1 MRKLILLTMT
11 VIISLSI
18 MAQQTV
24 RGKITDDKGAPVAG
38 ATVEIK
44 GQGKGTQTA
53 PDGSFSISAA
63 TGATLRISSVGFST
77 QEVRVTGGEV
87 NVTLTPSAAAT
98 LTEVVI
104 TAQGIA
110 RDKRSLGYATQTVK
124 ADQLT
129 DRGEQN
135 IVTALQGKVAG
146 VNITG
151 ASGSPGAS
159 SNINIRGITSFIG
172 SNQPLFVIDG
182 IPMSN
187 DVDRTNGGPLG
198 TLGDNQPPNRALDI
212 DINNIESVNILKGP
226 AAAVLYGSRASAGA
240 IIITTKKGGA
250 AKGRADIQ
258 INSSYAIQNV
268 RGLPEFQNEYGQG
281 LSGIH
286 NPISANSWG
295 PRFGTTPTVA
305 NGLIQAGTPVEY
317 KPYPNNIE
325 DFFEQGSITEN
336 SISVN
341 GGDANQNYILSLGHL
356 KHKGI
361 VPNTSLERT
370 SVRFGGN
377 HTVREKLKI
386 GGSVTYTNTVQNG
399 VLGGNGSSALGNL
412 VNIPRSINLP
422 ALRNDYKNPDGTNK
436 FFLPN
441 NDNPYFSAFENP
453 LVSKL
458 NRIIGNVS
466 FGYDITRWLNVNY
479 RLGVD
484 AYTDRRTQIFA
495 KSAARVPG
503 GQVLEDLFH
512 RSELNGDLNITAKKN
527 NIFFKGFNASVLL
540 GHNINQRNFQNTTL
554 QGDALTIPGYY
565 NVNNATVFTNGSQSN
580 TSLRRLIG
588 YYGQVSF
595 SYNNYA
601 FLELTG
607 RVDKSSTLPAD
618 NNTYFYPSISTGFV
632 FTDAFKL
639 ESNIL
644 TYGKIRASIA
654 KVGRDADPY
663 LLESVY
669 VAGTLGN
676 NVASFNFPLTVG
688 TGTLS
693 GFSRGTR
700 IGNSALA
707 PEFTRASEIG
717 FNLGF
722 FNNRVSVDMAYFD
735 SKSTNQIVNVGI
747 APSTGFTTRT
757 TNVGEMKN
765 YGYEL
770 LLNVAAV
777 NRKSFRWDV
786 SGNFTHIRN
795 KVVSIAPGVN
805 SFQIPGNAF
814 TGTIPTIMVGQPYGV
829 IVGSKFAKSPD
840 GQYLIN
846 PATGIFASS
855 VANQVLADP
864 NPDWSMGLTNTLRFK
879 DFILSALVDFT
890 KGGDIISFSTG
901 FYRARGA
908 LKETAINRELPR
920 IIPGVIQVAPDK
932 YEPNNIQIPA
942 QTYWQSFGLQS
953 ELNVYDATVFNLR
966 EVSLSYDLPATIAS
980 KLRLKGLRFGV
991 FGRNLYYYAPNVPI
1005 DPQVNTQGAGNI
1017 RGLEIQS
1024 APNART
1030 VGANLRIQL

>member
-1 MRKLILLTMT
+1 MRQLVLITITFLLY
-11 VIISLSI
+11 LSV

-24 RGKITDDKGAPVAG
+24 RGKVTDEKGAPVAG
-38 ATVEIK
+38 ATVQIK
-44 GQGKGTQTA
+44 GEGKGTPTA
-53 PDGSFSISAA
+53 SDGSFSISAA
-63 TGATLRISSVGFST
+63 TGSTLQISSINFAT
-77 QEVRVTGGEV
+77 QEVRVTGSEV
-87 NVTLTPSAAAT
+87 NVTLAPGAAI

-124 ADQLT
+124 ADQLA

-146 VNITG
+146 VTITG

-172 SNQPLFVIDG
+172 SNQPLFVLDG
-182 IPMSN
+182 VPISN
-187 DVDRTNGGPLG
+187 DVDRTNGGTLG

-212 DINNIESVNILKGP
+212 DINNIETVNILKGP

-240 IIITTKKGGA
+240 IIITTKKGGSVR
-250 AKGRADIQ
+250 GRADIQ
-258 INSSYAIQNV
+258 VNSSYAIQNV

-286 NPISANSWG
+286 NPISGNSWG

-305 NGLIQAGTPVEY
+305 NGLIQGGTAVDY
-317 KPYPNNIE
+317 QPYANNIK
-325 DFFEQGSITEN
+325 DFFDKGIIKEN
-336 SISVN
+336 SIAVN
-341 GGDANQNYILSLGHL
+341 GGDANQNYNLSIGHL
-356 KHKGI
+356 DHKGI
-361 VPNTSLERT
+361 IPNSGLKRT
-370 SVRFGGN
+370 SVRFAAN
-377 HTVREKLKI
+377 QTVREKLKI
-386 GGSVTYTNTVQNG
+386 GGSVTYANTAQDG
-399 VLGGNGSSALGNL
+399 VLGGNGSSATGQLI
-412 VNIPRSINLP
+412 NIPRSINLP

-436 FFLPN
+436 FFLAN
-441 NDNPYFSAFENP
+441 TDNPYFSAFENP
-453 LVSKL
+453 LTSKL
-458 NRIIGNVS
+458 NRILGNVS
-466 FGYDITRWLNVNY
+466 FGYDVTKWLNVGY

-495 KSAARVPG
+495 KSSATRPG
-503 GQVLEDLFH
+503 GQVLEDIFH
-512 RSELNGDLNITAKKN
+512 RSELNGDLTIMAKKN
-527 NIFFKGFNASVLL
+527 DLFFNGFNASAML
-540 GHNINQRNFQNTTL
+540 GHNINQRNLQNTSL

-565 NVNNATVFTNGSQSN
+565 NVNNATVFTNGSQST
-580 TSLRRLIG
+580 TSLRRIIG
-588 YYGQVSF
+588 YYGQFSF

-607 RVDKSSTLPAD
+607 RVDNSSTLPKD
-618 NNTYFYPSISTGFV
+618 KNTYFYPSVSTGFV

-639 ESNIL
+639 ESKIL
-644 TYGKIRASIA
+644 SYGKIRASIA

-693 GFSRGTR
+693 GFSRATR

-722 FNNRVSVDMAYFD
+722 FNNRVSLDMAYFD
-735 SKSTNQIVNVGI
+735 SRSTNQIVNVGI

-770 LLNVAAV
+770 LLNFTAI
-777 NRKSFRWDV
+777 NNKFFKWDV
-786 SGNFTHIRN
+786 SGNFTRIRN
-795 KVVSIAPGVN
+795 KVISIAPGVT

-814 TGTIPTIMVGQPYGV
+814 TGTIPTIVVGQPYGV
-829 IVGSKFAKSPD
+829 IVGSKFATAPD

-846 PATGIFASS
+846 PSTGIFASS

-864 NPDWSMGLTNTLRFK
+864 NPDWNMGLTNTVRYK
-879 DFILSALVDFT
+879 GISLSALIDFT
-890 KGGDIISFSTG
+890 KGGDIVSFSTG

-908 LKETAINRELPR
+908 LKETAIDRELPR
-920 IIPGVIQVAPDK
+920 IIPGVIQVADK
-932 YEPNNIQIPA
+932 FVPNNIQIPS

-953 ELNVYDATVFNLR
+953 ELNVYDATVFNIR
-966 EVSLSYDLPATIAS
+966 EVALSYDLPTQLSS
-980 KLRLKGLRFGV
+980 KLHLKGLRFGL
-991 FGRNLYYYAPNVPI
+991 FGRNLFYYAPNVPI

-1030 VGANLRIQL
+1030 MGANIRIQL